1 MHPVVAVSRGSPRAC
16 SEVILLPANESHSVA
31 HVHLQCVVEHQAGFG
46 RREMRTILIDA
57 KSRFEEVVR
66 NEVMLKSG
74 LLQCVKRSG

>member
-1 MHPVVAVSRGSPRAC
+1 
-16 SEVILLPANESHSVA
+16 
-31 HVHLQCVVEHQAGFG
+31 
-46 RREMRTILIDA
+46 MRTILIDA